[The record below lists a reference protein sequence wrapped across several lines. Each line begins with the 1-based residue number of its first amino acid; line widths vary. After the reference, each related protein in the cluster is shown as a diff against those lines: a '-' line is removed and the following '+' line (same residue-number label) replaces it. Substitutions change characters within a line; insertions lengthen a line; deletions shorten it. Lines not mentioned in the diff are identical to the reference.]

1 VNKTATGDCDFSPTR
16 IFKVTW
22 SGFSDTWPAAGDI
35 LANYKMDAGDQQ
47 QMMAAV
53 DSRGEDI
60 NAVVAAYIDANAA
73 SVDTLINAAK
83 SR

>member
-1 VNKTATGDCDFSPTR
+1 
-16 IFKVTW
+16 
-22 SGFSDTWPAAGDI
+22 
-35 LANYKMDAGDQQ
+35 
-47 QMMAAV
+47 MMAAV

>member
-1 VNKTATGDCDFSPTR
+1 
-16 IFKVTW
+16 VTW
-22 SGFSDTWPAAGDI
+22 SGFNDTWPAAGDI
-35 LANYKMDAGDQQ
+35 LANYTMDAGDQQ

-60 NAVVAAYIDANAA
+60 NAVVAAHIDANAA
-73 SVDTLINAAK
+73 AVDALIKAAK